1 MKVILVNEPG
11 GIDKL
16 IYAELTIPAINDDEV
31 LVQVKAIS
39 INPVDVKSRAGKGV
53 FGRLKDELP
62 LILGWDISGIVKQ
75 AGSNAGFKKGD
86 EVFGMVNFPGHGK
99 AYAEYVAAPAS
110 HLAIKPANITHAEAA
125 AATLAALTAYQ
136 AIAHKA
142 NVKQGQNVLI
152 HAASGGVGHYAVQ
165 IAKHLGAEVTGTSSA
180 KNKDFVV
187 SRGADHH
194 IDYHGYNWAES
205 TNEYDFIFDTIGG
218 DNIDNSLE
226 VAKSG
231 STLISIP
238 TGLNEAVTEKAKAKG
253 VNGYFFM
260 VSSNG
265 DDMKVLAEWL
275 EKGIIKSHVSETF
288 DFKDMA
294 LAHEYV
300 ESGRTVGKIVV
311 TLSI

>member
-1 MKVILVNEPG
+1 MKAIQINEAG
-11 GIDKL
+11 GTDKL
-16 IYAELTIPAINDDEV
+16 IYAELPIPVISDDEV
-31 LVQVKAIS
+31 LLQVKAIS

-62 LILGWDISGIVKQ
+62 LILGWDISGIVEQ
-75 AGSNAGFKKGD
+75 AGSNSGFSKGD

-99 AYAEYVAAPAS
+99 GYAEFVAAPAS
-110 HLAIKPANITHAEAA
+110 HLALKPANITHAEAA

-136 AIAHKA
+136 AIVLKA
-142 NVKQGQNVLI
+142 NVQAGQKVLV

-187 SRGADHH
+187 SLGTDYH
-194 IDYHGYNWAES
+194 IDYHGYNWAAS
-205 TNEYDFIFDTIGG
+205 TNEYDFIFDTVGG

-265 DDMKVLAEWL
+265 DDMNVLAEWL

-300 ESGRTVGKIVV
+300 ESGRTVGKVVV
-311 TLSI
+311 TL

>member
-1 MKVILVNEPG
+1 MKAIQISEPG
-11 GIDKL
+11 GTDKL
-16 IYAELTIPAINDDEV
+16 TYTELPTPKINNDEV

-62 LILGWDISGIVKQ
+62 LILGWDISGVVQ
-75 AGSNAGFKKGD
+75 EAGSNSGFKKGD

-99 AYAEYVAAPAS
+99 AYAEYVAAPSS
-110 HLAIKPANITHAEAA
+110 HLALKPANISHSEAA

-136 AIAHKA
+136 ATVLKA
-142 NVKQGQNVLI
+142 NVQAGQKILV
-152 HAASGGVGHYAVQ
+152 HAASGGVGHFAIQ

-180 KNKDFVV
+180 KNKDFVLGL
-187 SRGADHH
+187 GADHH
-194 IDYHGYNWAES
+194 IDYHGYNWGES
-205 TNEYDFIFDTIGG
+205 ANEYDFIFDTVGG

-238 TGLNEAVTEKAKAKG
+238 TGLNEAVTEKARVKG

-265 DDMKVLAEWL
+265 DDMKVIAEWL
-275 EKGIIKSHVSETF
+275 AKGYIKSHISETF
-288 DFKDMA
+288 GFNDMA
-294 LAHEYV
+294 LAHEHV
-300 ESGRTVGKIVV
+300 ESGRTVGKVVV
-311 TLSI
+311 TL